1 MTSKHYMHFNPNDK
15 DKKDE
20 QSDCVI
26 RALCKVMNKTWLE
39 VFDELLPSARE
50 LQCMPNSKPCYEA
63 FLLNH
68 GFVYQEISNK
78 KGTKLPTV
86 DSFTKDHKE
95 GVYVLRAT
103 HHIIA
108 LVDGNFYDVWD
119 SGDCC
124 LYGYWKK

>member
-1 MTSKHYMHFNPNDK
+1 MTSKHYKYFQPNDK

-20 QSDCVI
+20 QGDCVI
-26 RALCKVMNKTWLE
+26 RALCKVMNKSWLE
-39 VFDELLPSARE
+39 VFDELLPFARE

-86 DSFTKDHKE
+86 DSFTKDHKD
-95 GVYVLRAT
+95 GVYVLRLA

-108 LVDGNFYDVWD
+108 SVDCYYYDTWD

-124 LYGYWKK
+124 VYGYWKK